1 MKKIF
6 TLLFSLFLI
15 LSAIS
20 VIFIIK
26 LSQDLPNP
34 KQIKDFQITESTKI
48 YDRSGKILLYE
59 IHKDERRTF
68 IPLSQMPKHF
78 IFATLAAE
86 DIDFYNHPAI
96 SIKSIFRAFINNL
109 KTKDFSQGGS
119 TITQQLAKNIFL
131 TPEKTIKRKIKE
143 IILAF
148 ELEIIYSKNEILEL
162 YLNQIPYG
170 SNAYGAEAASWLY
183 FNKSIK
189 DVNLAEAALLA
200 SLTKAP
206 TYYSPWGPNKKD
218 LFERQKYI
226 LNRLLEYDFINKE
239 EYDLA
244 LKQTQE
250 IKIFPPNLGLI
261 KAPHFVFM
269 VKDYLVKK
277 YGEEM
282 VEKGGLKVI
291 TTLDWELQEI
301 AEKVVLEGAERNKEL
316 YQGYNASLV
325 AQDPKTGQILA
336 LVGSKDYFA
345 KNPEPENCLSG
356 VNCAFEPEFNVAYQ
370 GLRQPGSALKPFVY
384 LTAFQKGLNPE
395 TLVIDAFTEFNL
407 NCPAIINSYSLENP
421 LCFHPQN
428 FDNKFRGPVN
438 LKTALAQS
446 INVPAVKVL
455 YIAGLENVIKNLN
468 LFGIKTLDIK
478 QKNRYGLSLVLGGG
492 EVRLLD
498 LVNAYSV
505 LANDG
510 FKNEINLILKIE
522 KNKGEI
528 LEEYEGKK
536 QKIIDSDYVR
546 LINQILKD
554 PELRRGLFQNSLDLT
569 IFPGYEVALKTGT
582 TNDYRDAWAIGYT
595 PFLTVGIW
603 AGNNNNQPMQKY
615 AGSVLAA
622 VPIWSNFLKQ
632 VINKFSIEYFKNPEN
647 DFSKI
652 VNEINKPMLNGKL
665 GNPVHNILHYI
676 NKEDIL
682 GPSLKNPYLDPQYY
696 HWEVG
701 VNQWLRK
708 NTAYYNIPPPT
719 LPYNSQIQKKPIELN
734 IIFKNPLPNS
744 NVSLP
749 LKLEAQIKSEVGLSS
764 VELYVNN
771 RMLEK
776 RNYLGGNSNY
786 YSYIIEKLNKDENT
800 ITLKAIDLDN
810 NMQIKSIKIIY

>member
-6 TLLFSLFLI
+6 SLFFIILLFI
-15 LSAIS
+15 SAFSI
-20 VIFIIK
+20 IFFIK

-34 KQIKDFQITESTKI
+34 RQIKNFQISESTKI
-48 YDRSGKILLYE
+48 YDRTGKILLYE

-68 IPLSQMPKHF
+68 VPLSQMPKHF
-78 IFATLAAE
+78 IYATLAAE

-96 SIKSIFRAFINNL
+96 SLKSIIRAFINNL

-119 TITQQLAKNIFL
+119 TITQQLAKNLFL
-131 TPEKTIKRKIKE
+131 TPEKTIERKLKE

-148 ELEIIYSKNEILEL
+148 ELEAIYSKNEILEL

-206 TYYSPWGPNKKD
+206 TYYSPWGPNKKN

-226 LNRLLEYDFINKE
+226 LNRLLEYNFINKE
-239 EYDLA
+239 EYELA
-244 LKQTQE
+244 LKQIQD
-250 IKIFPPNLGLI
+250 IKIVPPNLGLI

-301 AEKVVLEGAERNKEL
+301 AEKVVLEGAERNKNL

-356 VNCAFEPEFNVAYQ
+356 INCAFEPEFNVAWQ

-395 TLVIDAFTEFNL
+395 TLVFDVFTEFNL
-407 NCPAIINSYSLENP
+407 NCPALVNSYSLDNP

-468 LFGIKTLDIK
+468 LFGIKTLDVK

-492 EVRLLD
+492 EVKLID

-510 FKNEINLILKIE
+510 FKNDINFILKIE
-522 KNKGEI
+522 KGKGEI
-528 LEEYEGKK
+528 LEEYEQKP
-536 QKIIDSDYVR
+536 QKIIDSDYAR

-554 PELRRGLFQNSLDLT
+554 IDLRRGLFQNSLNLT

-595 PFLTVGIW
+595 PFLTVGVW
-603 AGNNNNQPMQKY
+603 AGNNNNQPMQKN
-615 AGSVLAA
+615 AGSILAA
-622 VPIWSNFLKQ
+622 IPIWSNFLKET
-632 VINKFSIEYFKNPEN
+632 INKFPVEYFKNPET
-647 DFSKI
+647 DFSNI
-652 VNEINKPMLNGKL
+652 VKEINKPMLNGKL
-665 GNPVHNILHYI
+665 GKPPHNILYYI
-676 NKEDIL
+676 NKDNPL
-682 GPSLKNPYLDPQYY
+682 GEPLKNPYLDPQYY
-696 HWEVG
+696 YWEIG

-708 NTAYYNIPPPT
+708 NTAYYNIPLIT
-719 LPYNSQIQKKPIELN
+719 SPYNSQIQKKQIEFN

-744 NVSLP
+744 KVNLP
-749 LKLEAQIKSEVGLSS
+749 LKIEAQIKSEIGLSS
-764 VELYVNN
+764 VELYLNN

-776 RNYLGGNSNY
+776 RNYLGGNLNY
-786 YSYIIEKLNKDENT
+786 YSYTIEKLTNSENT
-800 ITLKAIDLDN
+800 ITIKAIDLEN
-810 NMQIKSIKIIY
+810 NIQIKSINFSY